1 MYLEDLGKVDP
12 ETENYG
18 LGYTGNFLKLIIL
31 IPLLIGGSPC
41 PIFRVTE
48 KSGQQSFVIL

>member
-12 ETENYG
+12 GTENYG
-18 LGYTGNFLKLIIL
+18 LVYTGNFLKLIVL

-41 PIFRVTE
+41 PILQVTE
-48 KSGQQSFVIL
+48 KSWPPRFS

>member
-12 ETENYG
+12 GTENYG

-41 PIFRVTE
+41 PILQVTE
-48 KSGQQSFVIL
+48 KSWPLRFS